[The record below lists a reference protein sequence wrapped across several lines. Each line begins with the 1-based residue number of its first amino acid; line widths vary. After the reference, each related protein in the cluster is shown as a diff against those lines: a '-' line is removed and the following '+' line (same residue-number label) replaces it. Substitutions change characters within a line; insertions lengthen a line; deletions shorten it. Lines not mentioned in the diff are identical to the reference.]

1 MKPSRAA
8 TGLSSRGNSKIVF
21 GTTPKP
27 ERPSPTKRSNSVTDV
42 NKGRKNQPD
51 ISIPAQ
57 AGSGLKARRLSTSLP
72 DDFFV
77 DTCELND
84 EFTSASK
91 LPGRKKHIGTGATAT
106 VKIMNK
112 KGDSSG
118 CQYAVKEFRK
128 RSTKED
134 EREYEKKVKS
144 EFTIAQSLHHKNI
157 VETVRLCTHSGRWNH
172 VMEYCQQGDVFVL
185 MEQRYLKH
193 EDHLCFFKQLLQ
205 GVAYLHE
212 HGIAHRDIKLENLLM
227 NNEGYIKI
235 TDFGVSEVFCGL
247 HPGMR
252 ESGNQCGKAMKEC
265 RRCSPGICG
274 SLPYIA
280 PEVLAKNGDYDPRPL
295 DVWSCAIVFL
305 TMWHGGTPWP
315 AAERKHPFYEKFA
328 SGWDKF
334 FAEHPD
340 GLVTDDA
347 HPKVGPIISTLP
359 SPGMKRLLLQML
371 HLDPEKRIS
380 IQQAINDRWVKT
392 IDCCCL
398 DEERVKNKV
407 GAIDAAGKKGCLMAK
422 KMVVKKC
429 HNHLPPEK
437 KRLPQ
442 HRFDMGHGYSR
453 YD

>member
-1 MKPSRAA
+1 LRD
-8 TGLSSRGNSKIVF
+8 KIAF

-27 ERPSPTKRSNSVTDV
+27 NRSDQKKRSNSVTDV
-42 NKGRKNQPD
+42 NKKHQPD

-57 AGSGLKARRLSTSLP
+57 TGSGLKAKRLSTSLP

-77 DTCELND
+77 DACELND

-91 LPGRKKHIGTGATAT
+91 VPGRKKQIGTGATAT
-106 VKIMNK
+106 VKIMNR
-112 KGDSSG
+112 KGDSNGS
-118 CQYAVKEFRK
+118 QYAVKEFRK
-128 RSTKED
+128 RSQKED
-134 EREYEKKVKS
+134 EEEYEKKVKS

-157 VETVRLCTHSGRWNH
+157 VESSRLCTHAGRWNH
-172 VMEYCQQGDVFVL
+172 VMEYCQYGDVFALV
-185 MEQRYLKH
+185 EQKYLKR

-252 ESGNQCGKAMKEC
+252 EGGGQCGKEMKEC
-265 RRCSPGICG
+265 RRCAPGICG

-295 DVWSCAIVFL
+295 DVWSCAIVLL
-305 TMWHGGTPWP
+305 TLWHSGTPWS
-315 AAERKHPFYEKFA
+315 AAERKDPRYEKFA
-328 SGWDKF
+328 AGWDKF

-340 GLVTDDA
+340 HLVTEDA
-347 HPKVGPIISTLP
+347 QPKVGQIISTLP
-359 SPGMKRLLLQML
+359 SPGMRRLLLQML
-371 HLDPEKRIS
+371 HPDPEKRIS
-380 IQQAINDRWVKT
+380 IQQAVHDRWVKS
-392 IDCCCL
+392 IDCCCV
-398 DEERVKNKV
+398 DEELVKNAVKS
-407 GAIDAAGKKGCLMAK
+407 IDAAGKKGCKMAS
-422 KMVVKKC
+422 KMVVRKC
-429 HNHLPPEK
+429 HNHFPPAK
-437 KRLPQ
+437 TRLPQ
-442 HRFDMGHGYSR
+442 HRFDMGDGSSR